1 MGRSGG
7 PQEMGRGPV
16 HGQKEENNHL
26 VKVGRRCD
34 GSGVGLW
41 PVEDQKRKMESG
53 WMFLLQCR
61 EEHSGLEKPWQFVK
75 SCVFL
80 GLLIYDPVRIASR
93 F

>member
-61 EEHSGLEKPWQFVK
+61 EEHLGLEKPGQLVK